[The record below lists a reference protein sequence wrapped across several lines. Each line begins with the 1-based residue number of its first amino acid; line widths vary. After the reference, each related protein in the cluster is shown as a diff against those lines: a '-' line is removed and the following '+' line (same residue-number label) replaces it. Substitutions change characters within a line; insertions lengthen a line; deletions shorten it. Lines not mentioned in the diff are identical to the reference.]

1 MQRTADFHDHITDA
15 RLSQAVGVVDDAA
28 ALDTAVDMLDAH
40 APTRDASIRGFL
52 RAREGAASR
61 LPGRHEDL
69 DLSKGERQEAQILKQ
84 STARRQGVGSGI
96 GNPLIMRSTPVGL
109 AQKEDCERGVDQE
122 HVFDRVVLFLAA
134 ITARLLSRILGAFD
148 APFGPI
154 MAKRGDA
161 GGGAGTA
168 AGRAHG
174 GGDPAAWIR
183 RVKDRM
189 PVVHLKDMA
198 VVTEGWNV
206 QQVMAEIGEGNLN
219 WPEILSACREANV
232 EWYAVEQDVCQ
243 RDPFESLQIS
253 YQNLKAMGFE

>member
-69 DLSKGERQEAQILKQ
+69 DLSTGERQEAQILKQ

-109 AQKEDCERGVDQE
+109 AQKEDRERGVDQE

-134 ITARLLSRILGAFD
+134 ITARLLRRILGAFE
-148 APFGPI
+148 APFGPL

-161 GGGAGTA
+161 GGGAGPA

-174 GGDPAAWIR
+174 GGDPAVGTTMAAASASATPR
-183 RVKDRM
+183 RVANSVKDRLGAS
-189 PVVHLKDMA
+189 PSARSV
-198 VVTEGWNV
+198 
-206 QQVMAEIGEGNLN
+206 
-219 WPEILSACREANV
+219 ACRTTN
-232 EWYAVEQDVCQ
+232 
-243 RDPFESLQIS
+243 RTGIP
-253 YQNLKAMGFE
+253 